1 MKNAMTANLDEL
13 RHALLK
19 LHKTLLDA
27 QRIRYER
34 EHGRVES
41 RGELLDLVL
50 RDASFEW
57 LRVLSALIAGLD
69 ELAEADGDA
78 SAAPRNAGVEM
89 RGVIEKL
96 RTLVRF
102 EGNPGFT
109 DPYREIIEAVP
120 DALVAHVQ
128 LSRLLADFG
137 AAGGPPVAAPPE
149 EPRAASMPATLIGAL
164 AFAADKHR
172 NQRRK
177 DAEASP
183 YINHPITLAKILVV
197 EAGVEDGAV
206 LCAAVLHDTIEDTE
220 TSYPELAGQF
230 GREIADVVLEVTDDK
245 SLPKAQR
252 KQLQIDHAP
261 HLSRPARLV
270 KLADKIAN
278 LRDVADHPP
287 SQWPLERRR
296 EYFDW
301 AKRVVDGIRGTHDRL
316 EAAFDAA
323 YARRP

>member
-1 MKNAMTANLDEL
+1 MTTTSGLEAL
-13 RHALLK
+13 RRALLE
-19 LHKTLLDA
+19 LHRTLLDA

-41 RGELLDLVL
+41 RGEVLDLVL

-57 LRVLSALIAGLD
+57 LRVLSALIARLD
-69 ELAEADGDA
+69 ELAEADEDA
-78 SAAPRNAGVEM
+78 SAEI
-89 RGVIEKL
+89 RGVIDKL

-102 EGNPGFT
+102 EGNRGFT

-137 AAGGPPVAAPPE
+137 RAAGPEGSRAAP
-149 EPRAASMPATLIGAL
+149 MPAKLIGAL
-164 AFAADKHR
+164 NFAADKHR

-177 DAEASP
+177 DIEASP
-183 YINHPITLAKILVV
+183 YINHPIMLAKILSV
-197 EAGVEDGAV
+197 EAGVDDALV

-220 TSYPELAGQF
+220 TSYDELAGQF
-230 GREIADVVLEVTDDK
+230 GRQIADVVREVTDDK
-245 SLPKAQR
+245 SLPKAER
-252 KQLQIDHAP
+252 KHLQIEHAP
-261 HLSRPARLV
+261 HLSRAAKLV

-287 SQWPLERRR
+287 SKWPLERRR

-301 AKRVVDGIRGTHDRL
+301 AKRVVDGLRGTHDRL

-323 YARRP
+323 YALRP

>member
-1 MKNAMTANLDEL
+1 MTTTSDLEAL
-13 RHALLK
+13 RHALLA

-27 QRIRYER
+27 QRVRYER

-69 ELAEADGDA
+69 ELTEADND
-78 SAAPRNAGVEM
+78 AGVEL
-89 RGVIEKL
+89 RGVIDKL

-109 DPYREIIEAVP
+109 DPYRRIIEAVP

-137 AAGGPPVAAPPE
+137 EAAAPP
-149 EPRAASMPATLIGAL
+149 RGDSMPAMLIGAL
-164 AFAADKHR
+164 SFAADKHR

-177 DAEASP
+177 DKEASP
-183 YINHPITLAKILVV
+183 YINHPIALARILSV
-197 EAGVEDGAV
+197 EGGVDDGVV

-220 TSYPELAGQF
+220 TRYDELAGQF

-245 SLPKAQR
+245 ALPKAER
-252 KQLQIDHAP
+252 KQLQIEHAP
-261 HLSRPARLV
+261 NLSRAAKLV

-278 LRDVADHPP
+278 VRDVADHPP
-287 SQWPLERRR
+287 AEWPLERRR

-301 AKRVVDGIRGTHDRL
+301 AKRVVDGLRGTHPGL
-316 EAAFDAA
+316 EALFDAA